1 MLPYEIN
8 LLLETLASE
17 FTLEELEDTDRIIPF
32 VSLSCKLSRESSRA
46 IVEGAQ
52 DLKVLREDATTNRKK
67 PRKPYIQ

>member
-17 FTLEELEDTDRIIPF
+17 FSLEELEDADRIIPI

-46 IVEGAQ
+46 VVEGAQ
-52 DLKVLREDATTNRKK
+52 DLKALRKEASLPAKKRKK
-67 PRKPYIQ
+67 TYLQ

>member
-17 FTLEELEDTDRIIPF
+17 FTLEELEDADRIIPL

-46 IVEGAQ
+46 VVEGAQ
-52 DLKVLREDATTNRKK
+52 DLKILREEAQTITKK
-67 PRKPYIQ
+67 PKKPFIQ